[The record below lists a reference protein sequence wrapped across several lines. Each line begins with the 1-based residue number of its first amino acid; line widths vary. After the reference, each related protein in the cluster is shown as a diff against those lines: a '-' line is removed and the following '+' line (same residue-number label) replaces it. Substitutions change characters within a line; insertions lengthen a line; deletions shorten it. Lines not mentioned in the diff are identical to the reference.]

1 MGESIESNLHRNEI
15 KFSKQEIVC
24 SVKVKPSR
32 PTMCAMLSTGFS
44 ISHYNLSLAPT
55 ARLAKEQDSNNEL
68 YDSSLA
74 AASETLAAYVTARPM
89 SVSIAISNVKM

>member
-1 MGESIESNLHRNEI
+1 
-15 KFSKQEIVC
+15 
-24 SVKVKPSR
+24 
-32 PTMCAMLSTGFS
+32 MCAMLSTGFS

-74 AASETLAAYVTARPM
+74 AASETLAAYVTAGPM
-89 SVSIAISNVKM
+89 SVSIAISNVKMYSLKRKDFDIS

>member
-1 MGESIESNLHRNEI
+1 MGESIEANLHRNEI
-15 KFSKQEIVC
+15 KFS
-24 SVKVKPSR
+24 SASR
-32 PTMCAMLSTGFS
+32 KSSAVSRDPQCAPCCPLAS

-74 AASETLAAYVTARPM
+74 AVSETLAAYVTAGPM